1 MPARDEASPTPPRD
15 VAPLPPAWGMGDG
28 APGGG
33 GVSVDGRRGGG
44 GLRRVGFTVSGFDA
58 ALLVA
63 VLLIWTALFVLFFA
77 QR

>member
-1 MPARDEASPTPPRD
+1 MLVLDEASPAPRNA
-15 VAPLPPAWGMGDG
+15 APLPPAWGMGDG

-33 GVSVDGRRGGG
+33 GVTADGRPGGG
-44 GLRRVGFTVSGFDA
+44 RPRPVGFRASGVDA
-58 ALLVA
+58 AILVA

>member
-1 MPARDEASPTPPRD
+1 MPVRDEASPAPRNL
-15 VAPLPPAWGMGDG
+15 APLSPAWGMDDG
-28 APGGG
+28 APGGAG
-33 GVSVDGRRGGG
+33 LRADGRRGGG
-44 GLRRVGFTVSGFDA
+44 SPRRVGFSVSHLDA